1 MSKRTGNDKQ
11 QQTTAAKTTGDGI
24 FCGAD
29 FYDLPEGCIAVV
41 ISFTSARDACRLATV
56 SRIFKSAADS
66 DPVWIR
72 FLPADYEAILARC
85 EEGGTM
91 VVDSKKELYR
101 RLVERPLIVDGG
113 RKAFRLDK
121 ETGKK
126 CYMIAARDLRI
137 VWSDTPRYWKWS
149 SLPESRFSEVAE
161 LISVCWLEIVGK
173 MHTSLFSA
181 GTNYAV
187 YLVFKMTEESY
198 GFHTAE
204 ATVGTAGGERNTME
218 VLLEPNQGPLE
229 RLRLVHRRGR
239 LGRFGPMPSGPA
251 DGGDEKW
258 PKRRSDG
265 WLEQK
270 LGEFSSYEE
279 GDGEVEVSLLETKVG
294 NWKGGLI
301 IEGIEFRPVAAS
313 SPGS

>member
-11 QQTTAAKTTGDGI
+11 QQTTAVKTTGDGI
-24 FCGAD
+24 LCGAD
-29 FYDLPEGCIAVV
+29 FYDLAEGCIAVV

-85 EEGGTM
+85 VEGGTM

-101 RLVERPLIVDGG
+101 QLVERPLIVDGG

-126 CYMIAARDLRI
+126 CYMIAARDLHI
-137 VWSDTPRYWKWS
+137 VWSDTPRYWEWS

-161 LISVCWLEIVGK
+161 LISVCWFEIGLK
-173 MHTSLFSA
+173 MHTSLLLSA

-198 GFHTAE
+198 GFRTAE
-204 ATVGTAGGERNTME
+204 ATVGTAGGKRNTIE
-218 VLLEPNQGPLE
+218 VLLEPNHGPLE

-239 LGRFGPMPSGPA
+239 LGRFGLVPSRPA
-251 DGGDEKW
+251 EGGDEKW
-258 PKRRSDG
+258 PKQRSDG

-270 LGEFSSYEE
+270 LGEFSSNEE
-279 GDGEVEVSLLETKVG
+279 DDGEVKVSLLETKA

-301 IEGIEFRPVAAS
+301 VEGIEFRPVVAS